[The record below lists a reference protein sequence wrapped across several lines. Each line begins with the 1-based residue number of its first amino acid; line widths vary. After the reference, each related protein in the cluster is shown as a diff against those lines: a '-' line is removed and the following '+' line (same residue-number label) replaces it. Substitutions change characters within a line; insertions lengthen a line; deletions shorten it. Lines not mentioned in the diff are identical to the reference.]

1 MAKYNATLKMVTVE
15 AGDTLSQIAVDYAGG
30 YSKYKTLAAIN
41 NIKNT
46 DYITVGQTIKLVADS
61 STTTTS
67 TTVNAGKPTLIE
79 SQCGEL
85 ANDPGTLYAT
95 WSWGKLSTT
104 ESFVAQWTYQ
114 TSEGIDMLGE
124 AQNITVDEDDPEL
137 SCVDTFA
144 IPSGAVKV
152 EFKVKPISKTK
163 DGKTDG
169 DVYWTADWST
179 VWTWTN
185 DTTLTAPSS
194 APSVE
199 IEKFTLTASVENVK
213 IKRATHIQFQVVKD
227 NEDVPFATELGE
239 IVSNQASHSFSINVG
254 SQYKARCRAYNTDT
268 NEKSEW
274 TDYSS
279 NYGTIPSTPESITE
293 LKALSSAS
301 IQVTWATVS
310 NATSYTVEYT
320 TNEIYFD
327 TSSEVQSLTVTNT
340 TGVAIVTGITIGKEY
355 FFRVKASNDQGD
367 SGWTDSKSLVIG
379 KAPSAPTTWSSTTTA
394 IVGEAVNLYWVHN
407 SSDGSDQTAA
417 TLELYIEN
425 STTDGGSDGSASEPQ
440 LIDISEAIP
449 DEDEDYTDGICKWVL
464 ATSSYSEGCR
474 ILWRISTRGV
484 TNEDSDWSAQRVINV
499 YAPATLQLSITDM
512 NGSAM
517 SILRSFPF
525 KVNAFAGPKTQAPI
539 GYHLSIKSSTSYKTT
554 DNIGNTKNVNAG
566 DEVYSK
572 YFDENQD
579 LSETL
584 SASDVDLENNVTYT
598 ITCTSA
604 MDSGL
609 TAEASL
615 PLTVAWDDELYVP
628 NAEISIDTD
637 KMTASIRPYCEN
649 IARVHYLVSKG
660 SSDYTKT
667 TTVLSHVWG
676 ERVKGAKTTTGE
688 LVYYGVSA
696 TEEDIYFCTVEETTP
711 VTDVLLSVYRREF
724 DGSFTELE
732 TNIDVTKSTTI
743 VDPHPALDYARY
755 RIVAM
760 STTTGAVSYYDPP
773 GHYVGGTAVIIQWD
787 EAWNSFETADDGVLA
802 HPAWSGSMLKL
813 PYNIDV
819 SESNSSDKTLVEY
832 AGRSHPVCYYGTQ
845 LGVAATWSVEVP
857 KTDKETLYALR
868 RLARW
873 MGDVYVREPSGSGY
887 WASIDVSFNQKH
899 KDTTIPVSLSIS
911 QVEGGM

>member
-1 MAKYNATLKMVTVE
+1 MAKGPYTASDGRKYVIVE
-15 AGDTLSQIAVDYAGG
+15 KGDTLSQIAVDYAGG

-41 NIKNT
+41 NINNA
-46 DYITVGQTIKLVADS
+46 DYITVGQVIYCTAAS
-61 STTTTS
+61 STTTTVAS
-67 TTVNAGKPTLIE
+67 GKPTLL
-79 SQCGEL
+79 QHGEL
-85 ANDPGTLYAT
+85 STDAGTLYVT

-104 ESFVAQWTYQ
+104 ECFVAQWTYQ
-114 TSEGIDMLGE
+114 TSEGVDMLGE
-124 AQNITVDEDDPEL
+124 AQEISVDEDDPDL
-137 SCVDTFA
+137 SCIDTFT

-152 EFKVKPISKTK
+152 DFKVKPISKTK
-163 DGKTDG
+163 SDDSD

-179 VWTWTN
+179 TWTWTN
-185 DTTLTAPSS
+185 DTTLDTPSS
-194 APSVE
+194 PPTVE
-199 IEKFTLTASVENVK
+199 IEKFTLTASIENVN
-213 IKRATHIQFQVVKD
+213 IEGASHIQFQVVKD
-227 NEDVPFATELGE
+227 NEDIPFATELGE
-239 IVSNQASHSFSINVG
+239 ITSSYASHAFSINAG
-254 SQYKARCRAYNTDT
+254 SQYKARCRAYNTKTD
-268 NEKSEW
+268 EKSEW

-279 NYGTIPSTPESITE
+279 NYSTIPSTPESITE
-293 LKALSSAS
+293 LKALSSS
-301 IQVTWATVS
+301 SVQVTWTPVS

-327 TSSEVQSLTVTNT
+327 SSSEVKSLTVTNT
-340 TGVAIVTGITIGKEY
+340 SGVAIVTGISSGEEY

-367 SGWTDSKSLVIG
+367 SGWTDSKSIVIG

-425 STTDGGSDGSASEPQ
+425 STTDGGSDDSASEPQ

-449 DEDEDYTDGICKWVL
+449 EEDEDYTDAICKWVL
-464 ATSSYSEGCR
+464 DTSSYSEGCK
-474 ILWRISTRGV
+474 ILWRISTRGI
-484 TNEDSDWSAQRVINV
+484 TNEDSDWSTQRVINV
-499 YAPATLQLSITDM
+499 YAPATLQLSITDI

-525 KVNAFAGPKTQAPI
+525 TVNALAGPKTQAPI
-539 GYHLSIKSSTSYKTT
+539 GYHLSIKSGSSYKTT

-609 TAEASL
+609 TAEASQS
-615 PLTVAWDDELYVP
+615 LTVAWDDELYVP

-637 KMTASIRPYCEN
+637 KMTASVRPYCEN
-649 IARVHYLVSKG
+649 ISRVHYLVTKNA
-660 SSDYTKT
+660 DVYTKT
-667 TTVLSHVWG
+667 STVLSHVWG
-676 ERVKGAKTTTGE
+676 ERVKGAKTTTKE

-696 TEEDIYFCTVEETTP
+696 TEDDIYFCTVDETTP

-732 TNIDVTKSTTI
+732 TNIDVNKSTTI

-755 RIVAM
+755 RIVAI

-773 GHYVGGTAVIIQWD
+773 GRYIGGNAVIIQWD
-787 EAWNSFETADDGVLA
+787 EAWSSFETTDDGVLVQ
-802 HPAWSGSMLKL
+802 PAWSGSILKL

-819 SESNSSDKTLVEY
+819 SESNSSDKTLIEY
-832 AGRSHPVCYYGTQ
+832 AGRSHPVSYYGTQ
-845 LGVAATWSVEVP
+845 LGVAATWSVEIP
-857 KTDKETLYALR
+857 KTDKETIYALR

-911 QVEGGM
+911 QVEGGV